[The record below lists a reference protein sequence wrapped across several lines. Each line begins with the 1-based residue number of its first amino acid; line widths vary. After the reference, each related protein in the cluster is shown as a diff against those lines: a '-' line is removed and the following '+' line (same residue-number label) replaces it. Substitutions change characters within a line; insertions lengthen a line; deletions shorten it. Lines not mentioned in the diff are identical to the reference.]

1 MTRLTPAPPACRRA
15 LRALL
20 AAVVLSGVAWA
31 PAPSRV
37 ADPDAASPEAL
48 APLPPTPSG
57 AAAEVAPRDPGADP
71 DPSAGGA
78 GAPADPGPDAA
89 GPPGQAP
96 SIAYEETLAHEADRI
111 DFTPGARP
119 TVVLAQTPAT
129 APETATSA
137 IRLVSATGARD
148 LPGVLSP
155 GGEAAAAAGAAGRLR
170 REVLGFLPY
179 WELPSAAGG
188 LDYAT
193 LSTIAYFSV
202 GADAAGNLVR
212 RNRDGTPAT
221 GWAGWTSAAMTRLIN
236 TAHAHGT
243 RVVLTASAFAWNR
256 TGAVSQ
262 RALLGSPRARANLVR
277 QLVAA
282 VRDRG
287 ADGVNLDFEPLV
299 RGQEANFA
307 ALVRA
312 LRRGLDALRG
322 SHQITFDTT
331 GVIANYPLEAA
342 LGRAAADAVVVM
354 GYDYRSAGS
363 PVAGSIDPLSGP
375 GFDLADTVR
384 LYTARVSP
392 SRVILAIPWYGRA
405 WSTATAAARAA
416 TAGDAPQD
424 ASTAVPYRNIPALV
438 ARYGRRWDGVEQS
451 PYVAYRRTAC
461 TPTRGCVTG
470 WRQVWYDDGAS
481 LARRYQLVNDYGLRG
496 AGIWALG
503 YQGSS
508 RDMSRALADAFSRD
522 RVDRAAPRAGIRA
535 LPALGPDEGIAV
547 AWSAADAS
555 DVRSYDV
562 QVSVDGRGWSP
573 WLARVT
579 RTADVWLGADGHRY
593 AFRVRA
599 TDARGNVGP
608 WSVSSTSAS
617 AAAPARLAVGGFGRV
632 ALGGLAYR
640 AGPSASA
647 ARLGSLPAG
656 TLLAVTAGPVAA
668 GGSTWY
674 EVTGPIRE
682 WAPVSFVERG
692 VWVAARTPTAQA
704 VVPAAAPNATL
715 VDAGITGF
723 GFGGGGLVGTSPAAL
738 AGRLLS
744 PNGDGSRDSLRVRWT
759 ATVALDRLTLNV
771 LRPDGSPVGS
781 VSVPTLTRGMHEFVW
796 DGRVGGRRVGDGAY
810 LLQLVGRAGGAVYR
824 APSAMPAT
832 AAQIARYGVVVDTV
846 PPAVTGASASSAL
859 ISPNRDGIR
868 ETTALAL
875 TAPGATAWT
884 VRIGARAAD
893 PVRTFRG
900 SGGRIAVTW
909 DGRDDAGARVP
920 DGEYSATLSAC
931 DAAGNCAARTLAVR
945 VDTTPPSVVALA
957 VPGAFSPD
965 GDGDADTATL
975 SWASSEPAGGTVS
988 LWHGRSLVRRWSVP
1002 AGPVGS
1008 ITWDGRSGAG
1018 RAVADGRYTLR
1029 TDLRDAAGNR
1039 RLTDWAVTVD
1049 RTAAAL
1055 RWSGGFFPQDGDGLA
1070 ATSTLS
1076 WRQTR
1081 RATTALALYDETG
1094 RLVREVWDRRPLGAG
1109 PHSWTWDGRL
1119 ADGSMAPQGAYT
1131 ALLTVTSP
1139 LGTQRLAS
1147 RVWAAAFATSFS
1159 ATTLRTGQALTV
1171 GLGPTERL
1179 RTSPRVTLRQ
1189 PGRAPVTV
1197 TATRL
1202 ADGTYRARF
1211 AVRPG
1216 PAGAASLRIAATDA
1230 AGAANVTVLAL
1241 AMAR

>member
-1 MTRLTPAPPACRRA
+1 VTRLTPVPPACRRA

-20 AAVVLSGVAWA
+20 AAAVLAAVAPVPSA
-31 PAPSRV
+31 PRAARPDAEPPSALPSEPTV
-37 ADPDAASPEAL
+37 FAAETPADPAAD
-48 APLPPTPSG
+48 PSG
-57 AAAEVAPRDPGADP
+57 GP
-71 DPSAGGA
+71 AG
-78 GAPADPGPDAA
+78 PIADPGPDAGEPA
-89 GPPGQAP
+89 QAP
-96 SIAYEETLAHEADRI
+96 SIAYEESLAHEADRI

-119 TVVLAQTPAT
+119 TVALAQTPAT
-129 APETATSA
+129 APETATPA
-137 IRLVSATGARD
+137 VRLASATGAQG
-148 LPGVLSP
+148 PAAVLSP
-155 GGEAAAAAGAAGRLR
+155 GAETAAAAGAAGRLR

-179 WELPSAAGG
+179 WELRDAVGR

-202 GADAAGNLVR
+202 GADGAGNLVR

-256 TGAVSQ
+256 TGATAQ

-312 LRRGLDALRG
+312 LRRGLSALGGGR
-322 SHQITFDTT
+322 QLTFDAT
-331 GVIANYPLEAA
+331 GAIANYPLEAA
-342 LGRAAADAVVVM
+342 LGRGAADAVVVM

-416 TAGDAPQD
+416 TARGASAG
-424 ASTAVPYRNIPALV
+424 ASTAVPYRSIPALV

-461 TPTRGCVTG
+461 TPGRGCATG
-470 WRQVWYDDGAS
+470 WRQVWYEDAAS

-508 RDMSRALADAFSRD
+508 RDLPRALADAFSRD
-522 RVDRAAPRAGIRA
+522 RGDRAAPRAGIRA

-555 DVRSYDV
+555 GARSYDV

-573 WLARVT
+573 WLTRVT
-579 RTADVWLGADGHRY
+579 RTADVWLGADRHRY

-599 TDARGNVGP
+599 RDARGNVGP
-608 WSVSSTSAS
+608 WSVSSTPVSAS
-617 AAAPARLAVGGFGRV
+617 APARLAVGGFGRV
-632 ALGGLAYR
+632 ALNGLAYR
-640 AGPSASA
+640 AGPSVSA

-668 GGSTWY
+668 GGFTWF

-692 VWVAARTPTAQA
+692 VWVAARTPSAQA

-723 GFGGGGLVGTSPAAL
+723 GFGAGGLVGTSPAAV
-738 AGRLLS
+738 AARRFS

-759 ATVALDRLTLNV
+759 ATVALDSLTLNV
-771 LRPDGSPVGS
+771 LRPDGTPVGS
-781 VSVPTLTRGMHEFVW
+781 VSVPALARGTHGFAW
-796 DGRVGGRRVGDGAY
+796 DGRVGGRRVGDGTY

-846 PPAVTGASASSAL
+846 PPAVAGASASRAL

-868 ETTALAL
+868 ESTALAL

-884 VRIGARAAD
+884 VRIGAGAAD

-900 SGGRIAVTW
+900 SGGRVAVTW
-909 DGRDDAGARVP
+909 DGRDDAGARAP
-920 DGEYSATLSAC
+920 DGDYGATLSAC
-931 DAAGNCAARTLAVR
+931 DAAGNCAVRTLAVR

-957 VPGAFSPD
+957 LPGTFSPD

-988 LWHGRSLVRRWSVP
+988 VWHGRTLVRRWSVP

-1008 ITWDGRSGAG
+1008 VAWDGRSGAG

-1029 TDLRDAAGNR
+1029 ADLRDAAGNR
-1039 RLTDWAVTVD
+1039 RLTAWTVTVD
-1049 RTAAAL
+1049 RTAGAL

-1070 ATSTLS
+1070 ARSTLS

-1081 RATTALALYDETG
+1081 RATTALALYDATG
-1094 RLVREVWDRRPLGAG
+1094 TLVRRVWDRRPLGAG
-1109 PHSWTWDGRL
+1109 PHSWAWDGRL

-1131 ALLTVTSP
+1131 ALLTVASP
-1139 LGTQRLAS
+1139 LGTQRLAR
-1147 RVWAAAFATSFS
+1147 RVWAAAFATSLS
-1159 ATTLRTGQALTV
+1159 ATTLRPGQVLTV

-1179 RTSPRVTLRQ
+1179 RTAPRVTLRQ

-1197 TATRL
+1197 TAARL

-1230 AGAANVTVLAL
+1230 AGGANLIVLAL